1 MKQFTRRTAGI
12 GVALLLGGCA
22 SMNGTVS
29 STINSTSDI
38 NADING
44 NPSAVALNIFELTTP
59 GQFEKSDF
67 MALYTHP
74 STALGSTL
82 VAEKSVMLAPDT
94 QETVSLPAVK
104 GGAYL
109 AYVVAY
115 RDLTHSTWSL
125 VVPVDPLP
133 LIGASVTVMVSAN
146 GISLSQ

>member
-1 MKQFTRRTAGI
+1 MKQFARMTAGI
-12 GVALLLGGCA
+12 TLALLLGGCA
-22 SMNGTVS
+22 SMNGSIS
-29 STINSTSDI
+29 SSISTTSDI